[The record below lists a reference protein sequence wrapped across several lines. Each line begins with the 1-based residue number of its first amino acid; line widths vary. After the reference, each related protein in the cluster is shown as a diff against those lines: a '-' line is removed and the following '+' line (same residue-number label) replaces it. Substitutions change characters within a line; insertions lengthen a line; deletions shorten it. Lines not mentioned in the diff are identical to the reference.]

1 MSDSGQEKIAN
12 SLANILSLM
21 WEVIQNFFICNKEL
35 KMLEQKVWSAELLI
49 ESPVATIPIINGVK
63 FNTDNNLKEINSVF
77 FIVMAKDPMRVRER
91 ILNHIELED
100 AMRIIDIKVTK
111 SVVKPLALAMG
122 I

>member
-1 MSDSGQEKIAN
+1 
-12 SLANILSLM
+12 
-21 WEVIQNFFICNKEL
+21 
-35 KMLEQKVWSAELLI
+35 MLEQKVWSAELLI